1 MNWNAWGWIVAS
13 PLSSVKKYYC
23 VYSDSSMGNL
33 MPERKEAF
41 EWDYHVEKKFV
52 DGHPAN
58 EIEQQL
64 IPI

>member
-1 MNWNAWGWIVAS
+1 
-13 PLSSVKKYYC
+13 
-23 VYSDSSMGNL
+23 

-58 EIEQQL
+58 GIEQQL